1 MDKIKV
7 YDEAGQEVEK
17 EVVLLFE
24 FKEKNYILFKD
35 IEGDVKKIYASYF
48 YADEMEDDVITLHND
63 LTEEE
68 YTLLEGVYKE
78 GRDKY
83 DREK

>member
-24 FKEKNYILFKD
+24 LKEKSSQR
-35 IEGDVKKIYASYF
+35 AS
-48 YADEMEDDVITLHND
+48 T
-63 LTEEE
+63 
-68 YTLLEGVYKE
+68 
-78 GRDKY
+78 
-83 DREK
+83 